1 MKLEADALR
10 GAELYWVA
18 RGMVDFV
25 VGAADKLPAWSPAL
39 VAPALTGLMCWGKPA
54 GTVSYSAPGKSV
66 DVPWMRCGG
75 GPARTVCCS
84 FKSRPG

>member
-1 MKLEADALR
+1 MQAKLAGAVEQMKLEADALR

-39 VAPALTGLMCWGKPA
+39 VRRPSPA
-54 GTVSYSAPGKSV
+54 
-66 DVPWMRCGG
+66 
-75 GPARTVCCS
+75 
-84 FKSRPG
+84 